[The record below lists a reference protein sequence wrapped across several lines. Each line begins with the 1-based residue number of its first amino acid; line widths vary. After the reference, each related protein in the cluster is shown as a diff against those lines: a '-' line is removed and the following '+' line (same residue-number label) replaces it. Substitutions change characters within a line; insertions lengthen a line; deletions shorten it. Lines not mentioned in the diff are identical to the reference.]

1 MSAARPD
8 IQSLCSATY
17 DLIVI
22 GGGINGCGVARE
34 AAGRGLKV
42 LLVDQHDFAFG
53 ASSRST
59 KLLHGGLRYL
69 EQGSFAL
76 VAEALKERRVLCEV
90 LAPHLTRALPFLV
103 PVYSGDARPGW
114 LIRCGLWLYDALA
127 LKGHGFIHAHRWL
140 GSRAASRAAPD
151 LAPEGL
157 RGAAEYWDCQMDDA
171 RLALETL
178 LDAQNMGCQ
187 ALNYCSLQGATQLQD
202 GAVRVL
208 LRDEEN
214 GRSAEARGRLLV
226 LAAGAWTDK
235 AFRLLGLPQDAPRVH
250 PTKGVHLVTRR
261 LINDHAL
268 LVPARSDKRVFF
280 VIPWELEGRPASLI
294 GTTDSDYSGDENH
307 PSAEAAEIAYLLA
320 ETARVLP
327 GARLGRADVWASF
340 AGLRPLSAPRHK
352 GPGGSN
358 AAVSREHTFWEEA
371 GLLAVTGGKYTTYR
385 SLCQSLVE
393 RAAKRL
399 ALNPAPSISASRPLP
414 GAPKPGEPGGGDLAL
429 AIRRDSGLSL
439 AGAAL
444 LARTYGRLAWDVCA
458 LCERDP
464 GLRQALAPDSGCGAI
479 LAMAAWAALHEQ
491 ALHLDD
497 FYLRRTR
504 LGLLL
509 APDHRGADRVAA
521 VMGSVLGWDKQR
533 ERDELERLKRL
544 VLAEYR

>member
-1 MSAARPD
+1 MPHPRPD
-8 IQSLCSATY
+8 IQELCASDY

-22 GGGINGCGVARE
+22 GGGINGVGVARE

-42 LLVDQHDFAFG
+42 LLVDQNDFAFG

-69 EQGSFAL
+69 EQGDFAL

-103 PVYSGDARPGW
+103 PVYAGDARPGW

-127 LKGHGFIHAHRWL
+127 LKGRGFIHAHRWL
-140 GSRAASRAAPD
+140 GARAAGLASPD
-151 LAPEGL
+151 LAREGL

-178 LDAQNMGCQ
+178 LDAQGMGCR
-187 ALNYCSLQGATQLQD
+187 ALNYCSLRGAPQLRD

-208 LRDEEN
+208 LRDEES
-214 GRSAEARGRLLV
+214 GRECEARGRLLV

-235 AFRLLGLPQDAPRVH
+235 AFHQLGFPKTAPRVH

-261 LINDHAL
+261 LIEGHAL
-268 LVPARSDKRVFF
+268 LVPARSDGRIFF
-280 VIPWELEGRPASLI
+280 VIPWDLEGRPASLI

-307 PSAEAAEIAYLLA
+307 PAAEAGEIDYLLA

-327 GARLGRADVWASF
+327 RARLGRADVWATF
-340 AGLRPLSAPRHK
+340 AGLRPLSAPRHS
-352 GPGGSN
+352 GHAN
-358 AAVSREHTFWEEA
+358 AAVSREHTFWEEP

-385 SLCQSLVE
+385 SLCQSLVD

-399 ALNPAPSISASRPLP
+399 GLEPPASLSASRPLP
-414 GAPKPGEPGGGDLAL
+414 GAPGPGEPRGRDLELAL
-429 AIRRDSGLSL
+429 SRDCGLGPAT
-439 AGAAL
+439 AGL
-444 LARTYGRLAWDVCA
+444 LARTYGRLAWEVCA

-464 GLRQALAPDSGCGAI
+464 GLRQALAPDSDCGAI

-491 ALHLDD
+491 AVHLDD
-497 FYLRRTR
+497 LYLRRTR

-509 APDHRGADRVAA
+509 APDHRGVDRVAA
-521 VMGSVLGWDKQR
+521 VMGSVLGWDKRRQ
-533 ERDELERLKRL
+533 ERELERLKQ
-544 VLAEYR
+544 VLTQEYR